1 MTISS
6 AQRRTVHPQ
15 LRPIL
20 KAPMP
25 IVTLTVRKPKT
36 AEFKSQALGA
46 VHQALMGIGANERD
60 VFQRVLELS
69 AEDFQFDASY
79 PDAATPRSEDFML
92 IEILLGV
99 GRSVKVKRQ
108 LLHNLM
114 AGLSALGHNPEH
126 VMVVFQDEPWENWSA
141 AGGRM
146 LHA

>member
-1 MTISS
+1 
-6 AQRRTVHPQ
+6 
-15 LRPIL
+15 
-20 KAPMP
+20 MP

-36 AEFKSQALGA
+36 AEFKSQALRA
-46 VHQALMGIGANERD
+46 VHHALISIGVNEHD
-60 VFQRVLELS
+60 VFHRVLELS

-79 PDAATPRSEDFML
+79 PDAATPRNEDFML

-108 LLHNLM
+108 FLQTLM
-114 AGLSALGHNPEH
+114 TALVALGHDPEH
-126 VMVVFQDEPWENWSA
+126 VMVVFQDVPWENWSA